1 MGRLTQMLDY
11 INREPNKFSKEFVI
25 TNYTKLSVNDHQKE
39 IRKKYRKQ
47 LNIEENQYNQITIK

>member
-25 TNYTKLSVNDHQKE
+25 TNYTKFSVNDHQKE
-39 IRKKYRKQ
+39 IRKKYRKE
-47 LNIEENQYNQITIK
+47 LNTEEKLVTN